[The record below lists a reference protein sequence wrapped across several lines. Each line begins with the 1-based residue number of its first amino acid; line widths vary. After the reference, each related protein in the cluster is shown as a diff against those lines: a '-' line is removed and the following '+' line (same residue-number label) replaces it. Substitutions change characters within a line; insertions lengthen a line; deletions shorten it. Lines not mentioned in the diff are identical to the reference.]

1 MKICENGYCREMTAE
16 EIEEIN
22 LKKQNFERNKFNQ
35 MSYEELVVLYIRE
48 RYSIDEEL
56 AIQRQKETKPD
67 EWEAYFAYCEECKK
81 KAKQVLEAENE

>member
-1 MKICENGYCREMTAE
+1 MKICENGQCREMTAE

-35 MSYEELVVLYIRE
+35 MSYEDLVVLFIRE

-56 AIQRQKETKPD
+56 AIQRQRETKIS
-67 EWEAYFAYCEECKK
+67 EFNEYNSYCEECKS
-81 KAKQVLEAENE
+81 KAKEMSTNAT

>member
-35 MSYEELVVLYIRE
+35 MSYEDLVVLFIRE
-48 RYSIDEEL
+48 KYSIDEEL
-56 AIQRQKETKPD
+56 AIQRQRETKVS
-67 EWEAYFAYCEECKK
+67 EFNEYNSYCEKCKS
-81 KAKQVLEAENE
+81 KAKELSNNAT

>member
-35 MSYEELVVLYIRE
+35 MSYEDLVVLFIRE
-48 RYSIDEEL
+48 KYSIDEEL
-56 AIQRQKETKPD
+56 AIQRQRETKAS
-67 EWEAYFAYCEECKK
+67 EFYEYNSYCEKCKS
-81 KAKQVLEAENE
+81 KAKELSINAT